1 MSGLSLSI
9 AIVTY
14 NRSQVLCDTLEMVFA
29 LKGFDSDLVAVLVVD
44 QTLDHPKIVKN
55 RLESWHKT
63 GQINWIRLA
72 APDLV
77 GAMNI
82 ALLEAKSDLVL
93 YLDDDIE
100 PDEDLL
106 INHTKAHQNKPDATA
121 VIGQV
126 LQPNQNP
133 KELDYEPKH
142 ETLKAYMDFP
152 FNSLQGRYI
161 ENAMA
166 GNMSL
171 KRAFAIDVGG
181 FDERFIPP
189 VAARFESEFAKR
201 LIAAGRKIW
210 FEPTASIKHLAVSS
224 GGTRAKGSHLNSAQG
239 YFGFGD
245 YYFAMRHGSVSEWV
259 RYSVRRFFREV
270 RTKYHLRHPW
280 YIPVK
285 WLGEVR
291 AFTAARKAVKKP
303 PKLIQNRMSKIS
315 NPREE

>member
-1 MSGLSLSI
+1 VSGLSLSI

-63 GQINWIRLA
+63 GQINWIRLD

-106 INHTKAHQNKPDATA
+106 INHIKAHQNKPDATA

-171 KRAFAIDVGG
+171 KVYPACGSAF
-181 FDERFIPP
+181 
-189 VAARFESEFAKR
+189 
-201 LIAAGRKIW
+201 
-210 FEPTASIKHLAVSS
+210 
-224 GGTRAKGSHLNSAQG
+224 
-239 YFGFGD
+239 
-245 YYFAMRHGSVSEWV
+245 
-259 RYSVRRFFREV
+259 
-270 RTKYHLRHPW
+270 
-280 YIPVK
+280 
-285 WLGEVR
+285 
-291 AFTAARKAVKKP
+291 
-303 PKLIQNRMSKIS
+303 
-315 NPREE
+315 